1 LIGSSRTWLGLGLG
15 LGFAFAFGF
24 GFGFGLGFVE
34 DLVRVRVRVKVEDL
48 GEPQLVDVECGD
60 VAVVEDQ
67 RVSQLVVRRQVEGRL
82 VAQRAEEQLRERP
95 RVVEVVERLLARA
108 ARRRG
113 EAGEREG

>member
-1 LIGSSRTWLGLGLG
+1 LIGWSRTWLGLG
-15 LGFAFAFGF
+15 FGF
-24 GFGFGLGFVE
+24 GFGFGFGLGLGFVE
-34 DLVRVRVRVKVEDL
+34 DLVRVRVRVRVRVEDL
-48 GEPQLVDVECGD
+48 GEPQLVHVERGD

-82 VAQRAEEQLRERP
+82 VAQRGEEQLRERP

-108 ARRRG
+108 ARRRS